1 MSDNNTEVHNLR
13 VKTYFPRVKD
23 FERKENGD
31 IIRDSLKGPEIIEA
45 RQQLSRERIV
55 AGAEMK
61 ILQEQI
67 RWYVQRKSRIKYLL
81 HVRDVCYY
89 FMCYLGDISSLVSF
103 PFVWYPHFVSILTSN
118 YPFSDNS
125 SQCYRCYHKEGVNH
139 YENCKDLVEAYAEKL
154 KSPYFGMIRV
164 SFSSQP

>member
-1 MSDNNTEVHNLR
+1 MSATDNEVHNLR

-67 RWYVQRKSRIKYLL
+67 RWYV
-81 HVRDVCYY
+81 
-89 FMCYLGDISSLVSF
+89 
-103 PFVWYPHFVSILTSN
+103 
-118 YPFSDNS
+118 
-125 SQCYRCYHKEGVNH
+125 
-139 YENCKDLVEAYAEKL
+139 
-154 KSPYFGMIRV
+154 
-164 SFSSQP
+164 